1 MDPVT
6 ANGRD
11 DLFLLDVRDPQEWH
25 AGHVRGSTHI
35 PMADLGARQAELPT
49 DRPILCI
56 CRSGQRSAMVTG
68 ALERAGYEAHNLEGG
83 LLAWVE
89 ARLPLVTD
97 NGEDGTVV

>member
-11 DLFLLDVRDPQEWH
+11 DLFLLDVREPQEWQ
-25 AGHVRGSTHI
+25 AGHVAGATHI
-35 PMADLGARQAELPT
+35 PMGELGARQQELPA

-56 CRSGQRSAMVTG
+56 CRSGQRSAMVTS
-68 ALERAGYEAHNLEGG
+68 ALDGAGYQAHNLEGG

-89 ARLPLVTD
+89 ARLPLVTTE
-97 NGEDGTVV
+97 GEDGTVV

>member
-6 ANGRD
+6 ANDRD
-11 DLFLLDVRDPQEWH
+11 DLFLLDVRELNEWE
-25 AGHVRGSTHI
+25 AGHVDGATHI
-35 PMADLGARQAELPT
+35 PMHSLGAAQDALPT

-56 CRSGQRSAMVTG
+56 CRSGNRSGMVTS
-68 ALERAGYEAHNLEGG
+68 ALERAGYAAENLEGG

-97 NGEDGTVV
+97 DGRPGTVI

>member
-1 MDPVT
+1 MDPVI
-6 ANGRD
+6 ADGRD
-11 DLFLLDVRDPQEWH
+11 DLFLLDVREPAEWQ
-25 AGHVRGSTHI
+25 AGHVDGATHI
-35 PMADLGARQAELPT
+35 PMSELGAAQGALPT

-68 ALERAGYEAHNLEGG
+68 ALERAGYDAENLEGG

-97 NGEDGTVV
+97 EGEPGTVV